1 MTHYTGEAVI
11 PRPSLECE
19 RTVMGKEKKAAIIEE
34 TVQVVS
40 FQVGSEEYGLDI
52 NTVAEVLRPPKITP
66 LPRMPQFV
74 EGVINLRGAIIPVV
88 DMRKRFELS
97 GIKNDPKKMRLMITR
112 GAVAASPRAGHQLLG
127 LVVDG
132 VQEVLTLPKK
142 HIESA
147 PEAARGAHADFI
159 AGMGKVGNRLIILL
173 DITTILSREE
183 RAALVEA
190 GRE

>member
-1 MTHYTGEAVI
+1 
-11 PRPSLECE
+11 
-19 RTVMGKEKKAAIIEE
+19 MGKEKKVAVIEE

-40 FQVGSEEYGLDI
+40 FQVGPEEYGLDI
-52 NTVAEVLRPPKITP
+52 NSVAEVLRPLKITP
-66 LPRMPQFV
+66 LPRMPRFV

-97 GIKNDPKKMRLMITR
+97 EIKNDSKKMRMMIAKN
-112 GAVAASPRAGHQLLG
+112 AVAASPGAGHQLLG
-127 LVVDG
+127 LVVDS
-132 VQEVLTLPKK
+132 VQDVITIPKK

-147 PEAARGAHADFI
+147 PEAAKGTHADFI
-159 AGMGKVGNRLIILL
+159 TGMGKVGSRLIILL

-183 RAALVEA
+183 RAALAEA

>member
-1 MTHYTGEAVI
+1 
-11 PRPSLECE
+11 
-19 RTVMGKEKKAAIIEE
+19 MGKEKKAAIIEE

-127 LVVDG
+127 LIVDG

-147 PEAARGAHADFI
+147 PEAARGVHADFI
-159 AGMGKVGNRLIILL
+159 TGMGKVGNRLIILL

-183 RAALVEA
+183 RAALAEA
-190 GRE
+190 GGE

>member
-1 MTHYTGEAVI
+1 MPEGEERIVH
-11 PRPSLECE
+11 RPSLECE

-52 NTVAEVLRPPKITP
+52 NTVAEVLRPPRITP

-159 AGMGKVGNRLIILL
+159 TGMGKVGNRLIILL